1 MTTKRRVVTCSAILL
16 CALGAQAALEAMT
29 AIDRP
34 NLRKPLS
41 TLPMTLGNWVG
52 EDVPVDERIVRE
64 AQTDDFLNRVYED
77 QKNPGRKLWLWIN
90 YSKRGANMRHSPEIC
105 LPGNGWTK
113 VEANCRVLTIE
124 GPSGESVPVT
134 QLGYAQGELVQSV
147 GFWYYIFG
155 EGELQRFVRS
165 LPITSRSSHGR
176 TTRGSGM
183 TIELFCPGAADPDG
197 DGLRDLSAQLLPALE
212 PILPEN
218 RAHYHIP

>member
-1 MTTKRRVVTCSAILL
+1 MTPKRRVFTCSAILL
-16 CALGAQAALEAMT
+16 CTLGAQAGLEAMT

-34 NLRKPLS
+34 ALRQPLK

-52 EDVPVDERIVRE
+52 EDVPVDDRIVQE
-64 AQTDDFLNRVYED
+64 AQTDDFLNRVYAD
-77 QKNPGRKLWLWIN
+77 SANPGRKLWLWIN
-90 YSKRGANMRHSPEIC
+90 YSRKGTNMRHSPEIC

-113 VEANCRVLTIE
+113 VEANCRVLDIQ
-124 GPSGESVPVT
+124 GPDGRSVPVT

-155 EGELQRFVRS
+155 EGELQRYVRS

-183 TIELFCPGAADPDG
+183 TVEVFCPGTADPDG

-212 PILPEN
+212 PILPVN
-218 RAHYHIP
+218 RAQYHIP

>member
-1 MTTKRRVVTCSAILL
+1 MTPKRRVVTCSAILL
-16 CALGAQAALEAMT
+16 CALGAQAGLEAMT
-29 AIDRP
+29 TIDRP
-34 NLRKPLS
+34 ALRKPLS
-41 TLPMTLGNWVG
+41 TLPMNLGSWVG
-52 EDVPVDERIVRE
+52 EDVPVADQIVRE

-77 QKNPGRKLWLWIN
+77 QKNPGRKLWVWIN
-90 YSKRGANMRHSPEIC
+90 YSKKGLNMRHSPEIC

-113 VEANCRVLTIE
+113 VEANCRVLRIE
-124 GPSGESVPVT
+124 GPEGKPVPVT

-155 EGELQRFVRS
+155 EGELQRYVRG

-183 TIELFCPGAADPDG
+183 TVELFCPGTADPYG
-197 DGLRDLSAQLLPALE
+197 EGLRDLSAQLLPALE

-218 RAHYHIP
+218 QAQYYIP